1 MQGRALGPHKV
12 FIFLRALF
20 FLTSVPGGGLAST
33 EVQAHALSFCRSVL
47 QVFSQPEEKGRD
59 LSKLGGW
66 SGVCRTIWVGLSSLR
81 SEVKGRDPR

>member
-33 EVQAHALSFCRSVL
+33 EVSRLTLCRWVL

-66 SGVCRTIWVGLSSLR
+66 GGVCRTIWVGFSSLR

>member
-12 FIFLRALF
+12 FIFLRALS

-33 EVQAHALSFCRSVL
+33 EVQAHALSFCPTSL
-47 QVFSQPEEKGRD
+47 SQPEEKGRD

-66 SGVCRTIWVGLSSLR
+66 SGVCRTLWVGLSILR